1 MAGGRRDK
9 LELVPE
15 ILVGEGHEQDEAV
28 EVEREAAR
36 DRLIV
41 CRDDVVIVLDGL
53 EVPKTVWDREAAS
66 DDRASAEV
74 LVARFVEP
82 ADEARSTRV
91 GSGMTELHAIAVLV
105 AHFARSSCSSRARLH
120 QSAL

>member
-1 MAGGRRDK
+1 VDAGDK
-9 LELVPE
+9 LERVPE

-66 DDRASAEV
+66 DDRASADCALCRTGGRSAGPRA
-74 LVARFVEP
+74 LVPE
-82 ADEARSTRV
+82 
-91 GSGMTELHAIAVLV
+91 
-105 AHFARSSCSSRARLH
+105 
-120 QSAL
+120 